1 MRYGVDR
8 DTVRGMSKQ
17 GEWSQSDGSAPT
29 PDKAPQDGRA
39 LRWADH
45 NRQRRT
51 ELVDAALHAIRGH
64 GHGVG
69 LEAIARVAG
78 TRKPAIYR
86 HFGDRVGLYAAVTA
100 HVSMRL
106 ERRLRHAAAPGAE
119 PRDVVTSLTDA
130 FFSLAEKDPEVYR
143 FVVSPPQVSSSVAE
157 QQVRG
162 IAERVAEL
170 IADILGPHL
179 GGDGARVRV
188 WSTAMVGAVQVTA
201 EAWLDEPR
209 RRPRHTVVQDL
220 VAILW
225 HGLDG
230 LPR

>member
-1 MRYGVDR
+1 MRYGAGR

-17 GEWSQSDGSAPT
+17 GEPSQVDGSEPT
-29 PDKAPQDGRA
+29 PDGRT
-39 LRWADH
+39 LRWAGH
-45 NRQRRT
+45 NRQRRA
-51 ELVDAALHAIRGH
+51 ELVDAALQAIRSH

-69 LEAIARVAG
+69 LETIARVAG

-86 HFGDRVGLYAAVTA
+86 HFGDRVGLYSAVTA

-119 PRDVVTSLTDA
+119 PRDVVASLTDA

-162 IAERVAEL
+162 IAQRVTEL
-170 IADILGPHL
+170 VTEILGPHL
-179 GGDGARVRV
+179 DGDDERVRV
-188 WSTAMVGAVQVTA
+188 WSIAVVGAVQVTA
-201 EAWLDEPR
+201 EVWLDEPR

-220 VAILW
+220 AAILW
-225 HGLDG
+225 HGLAG
-230 LPR
+230 SLR